1 VNITYSVNTRIDPAQ
16 LCRLYGQTSWAT
28 GRLHADVEQM
38 LKRTALHV
46 SAWDDGKL
54 IGYAR
59 SVTDTVYRAL
69 VDNVIVDA
77 PYRGKGIGTEL
88 VRRIGSE
95 LENVDEVFLG
105 CDPNEASFYK
115 RLGYKQVDHPF
126 LMKMKR
132 DD

>member
-1 VNITYSVNTRIDPAQ
+1 MSITYKTNARIDPAQ
-16 LCRLYGQTSWAT
+16 LCRLYEQTSWAA
-28 GRLHADVEQM
+28 GRLPADIEQM
-38 LKRTALHV
+38 LKHTALHI

-59 SVTDTVYRAL
+59 AVTDAVYRAL
-69 VDNVIVDA
+69 VDDVIVDA

-115 RLGYKQVDHPF
+115 RLGYKLVDHPF
-126 LMKMKR
+126 LTKMKKDR
-132 DD
+132 